1 MLFVPGVGGPVCL
14 TPVPRAGVQRMG
26 LTCRPPLSPNCA
38 VTLLGSS
45 RRAMGSAKGLLGSP
59 DSSRRK
65 GIKLPPIRGIR
76 RGMRL
81 VSFQALHTT
90 VSYCLLGLTGSS
102 ALDTV
107 PSGRE
112 EWSPAGP
119 SAPCPGNTLL
129 PRAPG
134 GISLLP
140 EYW

>member
-1 MLFVPGVGGPVCL
+1 
-14 TPVPRAGVQRMG
+14 
-26 LTCRPPLSPNCA
+26 
-38 VTLLGSS
+38 
-45 RRAMGSAKGLLGSP
+45 
-59 DSSRRK
+59 
-65 GIKLPPIRGIR
+65 
-76 RGMRL
+76 MRL

-140 EYW
+140 GYWWPLVLRSKGLGWHLCGCKDVTHPCW